1 MENRTLF
8 SIFRPLLTLSS
19 VSYDWDYWAAKCK
32 PLWERSIW
40 QVRPK
45 SHAAWLNLLRRPLN
59 KEKKMSYWVKWDCSW
74 ISHKARNHATV
85 TDIVNKSSSQSQRHP
100 MKLQCLD
107 RQNSSQ
113 NCFLIKLRQLT
124 ILVNCPLEISSL
136 FPTDQD
142 QNEDLQDAQTQVS
155 DFAAVLSS
163 YIERRKL
170 LMENLVNQSS
180 LVNEPTCIFRIP
192 DLSLV
197 DVNAIDCVLLTSS
210 KHMLGLPFLTEYL
223 GYKGRILATESSIE
237 FAR

>member
-1 MENRTLF
+1 MR
-8 SIFRPLLTLSS
+8 LL
-19 VSYDWDYWAAKCK
+19 
-32 PLWERSIW
+32 
-40 QVRPK
+40 
-45 SHAAWLNLLRRPLN
+45 LN
-59 KEKKMSYWVKWDCSW
+59 
-74 ISHKARNHATV
+74 HTQGANHATV

-113 NCFLIKLRQLT
+113 NSFLIKLRQLT

-170 LMENLVNQSS
+170 LMENLVDQSS
-180 LVNEPTCIFRIP
+180 TVNEPTCIFRIP